1 MTYHAP
7 VEVVLIVDILKG
19 AKSGIEGAV
28 AVAHVAGLK
37 LDLVD
42 GDVAAIL
49 SSLVDLVLGYGLND
63 DLEVR
68 QLEGFKL
75 GIQVHLNIRD
85 NWLTSR
91 LSFIWI
97 ICYFC
102 LIPLKLGINR
112 GS

>member
-75 GIQVHLNIRD
+75 GASKH
-85 NWLTSR
+85 
-91 LSFIWI
+91 
-97 ICYFC
+97 
-102 LIPLKLGINR
+102 P
-112 GS
+112 